1 MACCALQCR
10 NMSTDTPRTE
20 ASIDNRRAGRLIVN
34 APAIV
39 ESIGQAPIALHANLA
54 AVYRR
59 VQADADTIGRRFPA
73 VVRDLSTNGAF
84 IAGVSLPL
92 LARVALRFDV
102 TGVGKIDAIGWVM
115 WQRSDDCKVPAA
127 NGALVTLPKGFGVLF
142 ESLALDVRN
151 SIAKLLPS

>member
-1 MACCALQCR
+1 
-10 NMSTDTPRTE
+10 MSTDSSS
-20 ASIDNRRAGRLIVN
+20 ADAVADNRRAGRLIVN

-39 ESIGQAPIALHANLA
+39 ESIGQAPMSLHPNLA

-59 VQADADTIGRRFPA
+59 VQADADTITRRFPA

-92 LARVALRFDV
+92 MARVALRFDV

-115 WQRSDDCKVPAA
+115 WLRSDECKVPTAS
-127 NGALVTLPKGFGVLF
+127 GTMVTLPKGFGVLF
-142 ESLALDVRN
+142 ESMALDIRN
-151 SIAKLLPS
+151 SIARLLPT